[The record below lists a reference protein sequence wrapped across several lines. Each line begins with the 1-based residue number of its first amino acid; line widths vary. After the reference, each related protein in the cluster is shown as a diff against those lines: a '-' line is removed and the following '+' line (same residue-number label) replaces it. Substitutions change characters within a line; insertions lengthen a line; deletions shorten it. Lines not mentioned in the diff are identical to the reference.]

1 MLWSASWTMA
11 ILCSLDGAI
20 YNTDLFL
27 EVTLAQWVVDWG
39 RKYTAHESLANH
51 NTIFGVEYSMSHPKH
66 TEEQ

>member
-27 EVTLAQWVVDWG
+27 EVTLAQWVVD
-39 RKYTAHESLANH
+39 